1 MNEPAAGKLFGK
13 YRGIVIN
20 NVDPMNRARLLV
32 KAPTVLGDLEAWAMP
47 CVPYAGPDVG
57 FLFLPDPGTGVWLEF
72 EAGDPSYPVWS
83 GFFWDA
89 GQSPPTT
96 PGATTK
102 VIRTRA
108 VTLALDDDVPEIRIA
123 VDGRGV
129 LTVGDD
135 IVLARSAAM
144 VTVTHN
150 GVTIESGSG
159 AQVTIE
165 GPGVSIND
173 GALDVL

>member
-1 MNEPAAGKLFGK
+1 MNEPAPGKLFGK

-47 CVPYAGPDVG
+47 CVPYAGSDVG
-57 FLFLPDPGTGVWLEF
+57 FLFLPDHGTGVWLEF
-72 EAGDPSYPVWS
+72 EAGDPSFPIWS
-83 GFFWDA
+83 GFFWDV
-89 GQSPPTT
+89 GQSPPAA
-96 PGATTK
+96 PGAKTK

-108 VTLALDDDVPEIRIA
+108 VTLVLDDDVPEVRIA
-123 VDGRGV
+123 ADGGGV

-135 IVLARSAAM
+135 VILARDAAR
-144 VTVTHN
+144 VRLTDN
-150 GVTIESGSG
+150 GVTIQSGSG
-159 AQVTIE
+159 AQVIVT

-173 GALDVL
+173 GALDVR